1 MVNPRLTPRVL
12 VGGGE
17 PLLPLLGGPPPLPP
31 LPPPPPP
38 PPPGPPGG
46 LGGGGLLC
54 PLGGGVCGL
63 QCGQSGSCGLLRWLL
78 FSPSL
83 LLSFPPGSCPPP
95 TWPVK

>member
-1 MVNPRLTPRVL
+1 MVNPWLTPQVL

-17 PLLPLLGGPPPLPP
+17 PLLPLLGGPPLPPP

-63 QCGQSGSCGLLRWLL
+63 RRGRSGGCGLLRWLL
-78 FSPSL
+78 FSLSL
-83 LLSFPPGSCPPP
+83 LLSFPPGSYPPP
-95 TWPVK
+95 AWPVK